1 MSSQQNFD
9 KQSFAKNIVRMVI
22 VSFVLFLGAL
32 AFIYYNNLNN
42 LNEFT
47 GLLNASESSSKK
59 MQLFSEFA
67 ELARGRTRNT
77 IQILETEDPF
87 EQDELNQELEGYAA
101 RFAEIREI
109 LDQMPFSP
117 EDAKLYHSA
126 FEWVP
131 KILPQQ
137 REAVR
142 LLIYEDNIEKA
153 RELIYGRVL
162 PGQQKIIDIFSELIR
177 REQGYISQ
185 NSQQINASMLRVNNQ
200 NTFLFGFIL
209 VLFLIV
215 SLLIIKRIYRIQE
228 QVSSAYE
235 TLEDTVDERTN
246 DLKLARDAA
255 VMASKS
261 KSEFLSSMSHELRT
275 PLNAIIGFSQ
285 LLELE
290 ELTETQ
296 TDSVKEIHTA
306 GKHLL
311 ELINEVLDLARIEAG
326 RMSVKLEQ
334 VDLGEILRE
343 VRAMADPLATRHG
356 ISMSFVEDVDIQ
368 VRSDKTRLKQV
379 MLNLLSNAIK
389 YNREHGSVSVFVE
402 HIYELVRISVKDTG
416 EGIAPDQREALFEPF
431 NRLGAEGSEI
441 EGTGIGMMVTRQFV
455 ELMDGN
461 IDFESELGKG
471 SVFWVDLPVYKDR
484 SSEEDIGSVDE
495 GLINQIS
502 QIEQN
507 SSDEPVPR
515 LEPGP
520 DSGPDPDSDSDPDSG
535 SDSGPGLGKSILYIE
550 DNLANLKF
558 MEKVFEREI
567 ACDLVTANDGLKGL
581 EMVREV
587 NPALVLLDINLPG
600 MNGLEILNHLK
611 NDTKTQQIPVLM
623 VSANA
628 MSESIAKAMD
638 SGAAGYLTKPIEVGK
653 LKESVASL
661 IHC

>member
-1 MSSQQNFD
+1 MSNQQNFD
-9 KQSFAKNIVRMVI
+9 KQSFARNLVSMVI
-22 VSFVLFLGAL
+22 VSFVLFLGTL
-32 AFIYYNNLNN
+32 AFIYYNNFNN

-101 RFAEIREI
+101 RFAEIRET

-117 EDAKLYHSA
+117 EDEKLYMSA

-142 LLIYEDNIEKA
+142 LLIYEDDIEQA

-200 NTFLFGFIL
+200 NTLLFGFIL

-215 SLLIIKRIYRIQE
+215 SVLIVRRIYRIQK
-228 QVSSAYE
+228 QVSDAYE
-235 TLEDTVDERTN
+235 TLEDAIDERTN

-285 LLELE
+285 LLEFE
-290 ELTETQ
+290 DLTEPQ
-296 TDSVKEIHTA
+296 ADSVKEIHTA

-326 RMSVKLEQ
+326 RMSVKLETLELDPVLQ
-334 VDLGEILRE
+334 E
-343 VRAMADPLATRHG
+343 VKAMADPLARRHG
-356 ISMSFVEDVDIQ
+356 ISMSFLEDVDIA
-368 VRSDKTRLKQV
+368 VISDRTRLKQV

-389 YNREHGSVSVFVE
+389 YNRPNGSVSVFVE
-402 HIYELVRISVKDTG
+402 HIHEFVRISVKDTG
-416 EGIAPDQREALFEPF
+416 RGISPDQREALFEPF

-455 ELMDGN
+455 ELMNGR
-461 IDFESELGKG
+461 IDFESEPGEG
-471 SVFWVDLPVYKDR
+471 SVFWVDLPLYTEEAIGDA
-484 SSEEDIGSVDE
+484 SESVDE
-495 GLINQIS
+495 GLINKIS
-502 QIEQN
+502 KTTLQA
-507 SSDEPVPR
+507 
-515 LEPGP
+515 
-520 DSGPDPDSDSDPDSG
+520 
-535 SDSGPGLGKSILYIE
+535 GKEILYIE
-550 DNLANLKF
+550 DNPANLKF
-558 MEKVFEREI
+558 MEKVFEKEMP
-567 ACDLVTANDGLKGL
+567 CNLVTASDGLKGL
-581 EMVREV
+581 EMVKTLQ
-587 NPALVLLDINLPG
+587 PALVLLDINLPG

-611 NDTKTQQIPVLM
+611 NDPETRQIPVLM

-628 MSESIAKAMD
+628 MSESISRAMD
-638 SGAAGYLTKPIEVGK
+638 SGAAGYLTKPIEVNN
-653 LKESVASL
+653 LKESVSEL